1 MHSNI
6 KKINGSIFLLLTFLF
21 VQAAAQAQPLMVPGF
36 MAIENSSMDAP
47 AAGSDS
53 SNAYFTISNLH
64 YEPIILLS
72 ASGDT
77 FETAT
82 FIGSNGNELDQVV
95 IQPGGRLTMGPNNVH
110 LRISGI
116 DAEATDEGSQ
126 DITLLIRRGL
136 EPEEAVEAIEELGA
150 MSGVRSREAGIPNE
164 KKYVVHVM
172 VRD

>member
-6 KKINGSIFLLLTFLF
+6 KKINRSIFLLLTFLF

-47 AAGSDS
+47 TAGSDS
-53 SNAYFTISNLH
+53 SNAYFTITNLH
-64 YEPIILLS
+64 SEPIVLLS
-72 ASGDT
+72 ASGDI
-77 FETAT
+77 FESAT
-82 FIGSNGNELDQVV
+82 FIGANSDELEQVV
-95 IQPGGRLTMGPNNVH
+95 IEPGDRLVMGPNDIH
-110 LRISGI
+110 LRLSEV
-116 DAEATDEGSQ
+116 DAAVTEDRSQ
-126 DITLLIRRGL
+126 AITLLVRRGL
-136 EPEEAVEAIEELGA
+136 EPEPEVEAVDELGA